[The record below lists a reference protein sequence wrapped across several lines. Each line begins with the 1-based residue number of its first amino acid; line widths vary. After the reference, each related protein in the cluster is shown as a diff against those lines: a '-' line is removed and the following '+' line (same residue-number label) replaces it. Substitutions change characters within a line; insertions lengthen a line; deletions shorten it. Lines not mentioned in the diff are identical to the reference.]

1 MESSD
6 LQKQKKTE
14 AILLHNDNKLNTPEV
29 IIEPRATTRA
39 KRIQCFCSR
48 GLQHDHNFPST
59 CVEQVNN
66 LRYLTENI
74 NKKPSRQNS
83 ALILRVLNR
92 SWQNLQMV
100 DFPRIF

>member
-1 MESSD
+1 M
-6 LQKQKKTE
+6 QKQKKTE
-14 AILLHNDNKLNTPEV
+14 AILLYNDNKLNTPEV
-29 IIEPRATTRA
+29 IIEPRVNSMKMRV

-48 GLQHDHNFPST
+48 GLQHGHNFPST